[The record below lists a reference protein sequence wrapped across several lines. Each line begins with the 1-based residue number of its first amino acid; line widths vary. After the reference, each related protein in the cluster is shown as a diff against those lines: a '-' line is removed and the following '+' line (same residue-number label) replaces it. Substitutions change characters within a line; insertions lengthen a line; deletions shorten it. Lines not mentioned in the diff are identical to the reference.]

1 MAVFAA
7 TGALGARRKQM
18 DIIGFALLAALTGLG
33 GGTVRD
39 LILNRPVFWLRPDL
53 SGDLPWRCESLFL
66 RRPYDPKALS
76 RAAWLDAIGLAAYG
90 VLGAH
95 VAFDAGMIV
104 AMAPGVVYPRASVA

>member
-18 DIIGFALLAALTGLG
+18 DIIGFALLAVLTGLG

-66 RRPYDPKALS
+66 AAHMIQRRYPVLL
-76 RAAWLDAIGLAAYG
+76 WLDAIGLAAYG

-104 AMAPGVVYPRASVA
+104 AMALGVVYPRASVA